1 MNLENSSELLLFIN
15 KEKLHY
21 NNVNNYKIYTYF
33 CKCFIKTIIEIHE
46 KLFTSFDKNAIF
58 IGSNVM
64 FNVFWILLTYTNNLT
79 LSIFLSERSILLFT
93 EFVILSSD
101 PKVNKDLS
109 YIPNI
114 IDAMNFAYK
123 KTIGPL
129 LLSNISNLKK
139 KKNSIKNC
147 CMLVKQIIQ
156 LIYLNNDILNLNV
169 ILQSILDNILNK
181 IYELNKLIENDTL
194 YTIIIKKINNIL
206 DSINI
211 KQINKLYNFLQYL
224 TEIECKHD
232 FKSIKNNI
240 LNYN

>member
-1 MNLENSSELLLFIN
+1 
-15 KEKLHY
+15 
-21 NNVNNYKIYTYF
+21 
-33 CKCFIKTIIEIHE
+33 
-46 KLFTSFDKNAIF
+46 
-58 IGSNVM
+58 
-64 FNVFWILLTYTNNLT
+64 
-79 LSIFLSERSILLFT
+79 
-93 EFVILSSD
+93 
-101 PKVNKDLS
+101 
-109 YIPNI
+109 
-114 IDAMNFAYK
+114 
-123 KTIGPL
+123 
-129 LLSNISNLKK
+129 
-139 KKNSIKNC
+139 
-147 CMLVKQIIQ
+147 MLVKQIIQ

>member
-114 IDAMNFAYK
+114 IDSSE
-123 KTIGPL
+123 L
-129 LLSNISNLKK
+129 LLF
-139 KKNSIKNC
+139 
-147 CMLVKQIIQ
+147 
-156 LIYLNNDILNLNV
+156 
-169 ILQSILDNILNK
+169 
-181 IYELNKLIENDTL
+181 
-194 YTIIIKKINNIL
+194 
-206 DSINI
+206 
-211 KQINKLYNFLQYL
+211 INK
-224 TEIECKHD
+224 
-232 FKSIKNNI
+232 KS
-240 LNYN
+240 